1 MSDPKL
7 ISPMLD
13 NFQMGGPISEHNGVC
28 CCPAMR
34 KNSDDKYIVKIISV
48 PASQTQIDA
57 LLLTGAYTDRNAA
70 LVYFRQVANGIIDE
84 KKTLD
89 ALAQLEGFLPFEDC
103 QIVPKDDG
111 SGYDVYLLS
120 AYRRTLERYL
130 SRETITQLSAVNL
143 GLDLCAALSVCR
155 QSGYLCVDLK
165 PSNIYM
171 VGDKEFKI
179 GDLGFIKL
187 NSLKYASLPD
197 MYRSSYTAPEV
208 ADAFASLNDK
218 LDIYSVGLILYLVF
232 NGGKLPF
239 SGNIAPSEEFEA
251 PAFADEEMS
260 AIILKACNPDPSE
273 RWEDPVQMGQAIVN
287 YMQKNG
293 VNDTP
298 LSVEFF
304 GKADDNTTEE
314 PAALCESELDENA
327 EIEETETAVVAVE
340 EVADDD
346 ITTDGDITHDSS
358 FEADIADDEKII
370 TDDIASI
377 ISSVDQLVDEISED
391 EVAAETADDVFD
403 LPTENEN
410 AEIIVEEVQN
420 IPEDFISDSNVNA
433 ESITVVE
440 TVDMDQPQ
448 ENEAIEEEYD
458 NLSFLDDWDP
468 DSDQILA
475 DIEDDLNGVSDEI
488 SEILNQIEELTSHEI
503 PSPVF
508 VPDPTEISI
517 PEPASLDADAEA
529 IESNAQAEQAEDEID
544 TVEEEDLLG
553 ELPEDEQPYVPKKK
567 RTGLIWCIV
576 LAVITVLAVG
586 AYFFY
591 TQYYLQ
597 PVHTLELTGSED
609 KLQVTLTADIDE
621 SLLSVICADSQGN
634 KLAAPV
640 VGGVASFS
648 GLTPDAAY
656 TVSVEV
662 DGLHQ
667 LTGITSKVYST
678 PVQTKI
684 VQLNAVTGSEDGS
697 VILNFAVEGPDS
709 EQWNVIY
716 TAEGE
721 AERVTA
727 FPAHMVTLTGL
738 TVGKE
743 YTLRLEPVDDIYL
756 AGETELTFVA
766 QNLIT
771 AANLQIVAC
780 VNGQLTAEWDAPEGV
795 STSEWSVRCYN
806 ENGYD
811 QTLTTTDT
819 FIVFEDVDDSV
830 ENVVEVTA
838 ANMSVSQRALVSA
851 NSVTI
856 SDFHVDT
863 TRTDVLN
870 ITWNANRDVPANGW
884 SVRYTVN
891 GISAPSVITT
901 NENSVQVPVVPNG
914 NYNFTILDDAG
925 NSVLGGPFTHVQSG
939 SSGFVGYSVTKDYIT
954 TRLCKTPAASS
965 WSYLDLKETDYVN
978 TFSVGDKISA
988 VLTLS
993 HWYEISDDEIMTTF
1007 AIYDESGNLVNFS
1020 HFASTWRF
1028 LWYQNY
1034 CELDITSI
1042 PADIGTYEVF
1052 VYFDGA
1058 EVGSQK
1064 FEIIA

>member
-34 KNSDDKYIVKIISV
+34 KDSDEKFIVKIISV

-57 LLLTGAYTDRNAA
+57 LLLTGAYTDRDAA
-70 LVYFRQVANGIIDE
+70 LVYFRKVANGIIDE

-89 ALAQLEGFLPFEDC
+89 TLAQLEGFLPFEDS
-103 QIVPKDDG
+103 QIVPKDDD

-120 AYRRTLERYL
+120 TYRKTLERYL
-130 SRETITQLSAVNL
+130 SRQTITQLGAVNL

-187 NSLKYASLPD
+187 SSLKYASLPD

-218 LDIYSVGLILYLVF
+218 LDIYSVGLILYMVF

-239 SGNIAPSEEFEA
+239 SGDVAPCENFEA

-260 AIILKACNPDPSE
+260 AIILKACAPDPSE

-298 LSVEFF
+298 LSAEFF
-304 GKADDNTTEE
+304 GKAEEIIPEASDVPAEDAQNEDAAPEEADAADVPAEEIIDDAIIN
-314 PAALCESELDENA
+314 
-327 EIEETETAVVAVE
+327 EITPD
-340 EVADDD
+340 ADD
-346 ITTDGDITHDSS
+346 TDS
-358 FEADIADDEKII
+358 EEII
-370 TDDIASI
+370 TDDIAAI
-377 ISSVDQLVDEISED
+377 IASVDQLVEETSDD
-391 EVAAETADDVFD
+391 EVADEVTDEPSEIDSESIIEDEATKDVD
-403 LPTENEN
+403 
-410 AEIIVEEVQN
+410 AEVQ
-420 IPEDFISDSNVNA
+420 DKSA
-433 ESITVVE
+433 ESITDIDECTE
-440 TVDMDQPQ
+440 TDTAPDNAEIDLLP
-448 ENEAIEEEYD
+448 EDETIEEEYD

-475 DIEDDLNGVSDEI
+475 DMADDISGVSDEI
-488 SEILNQIEELTSHEI
+488 SEILNQIDELTSHSV
-503 PSPVF
+503 PSPVI
-508 VPDPTEISI
+508 VY
-517 PEPASLDADAEA
+517 EPVSMDADAES
-529 IESNAQAEQAEDEID
+529 EEDSTQSEQVEDEMESD
-544 TVEEEDLLG
+544 DEEIAQE
-553 ELPEDEQPYVPKKK
+553 ELPEEEQPYVPKKK

-576 LAVITVLAVG
+576 LAVVAALAVG

-591 TQYYLQ
+591 TMYYLQ
-597 PVHTLELTGSED
+597 PVHSLELSGSED
-609 KLQVTLTADIDE
+609 KLLVTLTADIDE

-656 TVSVEV
+656 TVTVEV

-667 LTGITSKVYST
+667 LTGVTSKVYST

-684 VQLNAVTGSEDGS
+684 VQMNAVTGSEDGS
-697 VILNFAVEGPDS
+697 VILSFAVEGPDS

-727 FPAHMVTLTGL
+727 FPSHMVTLTGL

-756 AGETELTFVA
+756 AGETTLTFVA
-766 QNLIT
+766 QNVVT
-771 AANLQIVAC
+771 ATNLQIVSC
-780 VNGQLTAEWDAPEGV
+780 VNGQLTAQWDVPED
-795 STSEWSVRCYN
+795 SSASEWSVRCYN

-856 SDFHVDT
+856 SDFYVDT
-863 TRTDVLN
+863 SRTDVLN
-870 ITWNANRDVPANGW
+870 ITWNANREIPVNGW
-884 SVRYTVN
+884 NVRYTVN

-901 NENSVQVPVVPNG
+901 TQNSVQIPIVPNSS
-914 NYNFTILDDAG
+914 YNFTILDDAG
-925 NSVLGGPFTHVQSG
+925 NSVLGGPFTHVQG
-939 SSGFVGYSVTKDYIT
+939 DSSDFVGYAVSKDYIT

-1020 HFASTWRF
+1020 HFDSTWRF

-1042 PADIGTYEVF
+1042 PAETGTYEVF
-1052 VYFDGA
+1052 IYFDGA

-1064 FEIIA
+1064 FEITA

>member
-34 KNSDDKYIVKIISV
+34 KDSDEKFIVKIISV

-57 LLLTGAYTDRNAA
+57 LLLTGAYTDRDAA
-70 LVYFRQVANGIIDE
+70 LVYFRKVANGIIDE

-103 QIVPKDDG
+103 QIVSKDDG

-120 AYRRTLERYL
+120 TYKKTLERHL
-130 SRETITQLSAVNL
+130 SRETLTQLGAVNL
-143 GLDLCAALSVCR
+143 GLDLCSALSVCR

-165 PSNIYM
+165 PSNIY
-171 VGDKEFKI
+171 VTAEKEFKI
-179 GDLGFIKL
+179 GDLGFVKL
-187 NSLKYASLPD
+187 SSLKYASLPD

-218 LDIYSVGLILYLVF
+218 LDVYSAGLILYQVF
-232 NGGKLPF
+232 NDGQLPF
-239 SGNIAPSEEFEA
+239 SGDTAPNEKFEA
-251 PAFADEEMS
+251 PVFADDEMA
-260 AIILKACNPDPSE
+260 AIILKACDPDPAE
-273 RWEDPVQMGQAIVN
+273 RWDDPVQMGQAIVN

-298 LSVEFF
+298 LTAEFF
-304 GKADDNTTEE
+304 GKTEEVVEEPLETMSELDSSDGGITDSDAEIAENTAITDSNEETTEE
-314 PAALCESELDENA
+314 VDADNEEVFTEDIAAL
-327 EIEETETAVVAVE
+327 
-340 EVADDD
+340 
-346 ITTDGDITHDSS
+346 IT
-358 FEADIADDEKII
+358 
-370 TDDIASI
+370 
-377 ISSVDQLVDEISED
+377 SVDQFLDEHSD
-391 EVAAETADDVFD
+391 ENVMEETAEEAFD
-403 LPTENEN
+403 STDEDLLEEETAIDTTDESQAMEECLVHPTEEDPELSTAVADNH
-410 AEIIVEEVQN
+410 AEA
-420 IPEDFISDSNVNA
+420 DADA
-433 ESITVVE
+433 
-440 TVDMDQPQ
+440 
-448 ENEAIEEEYD
+448 EEEYD

-475 DIEDDLNGVSDEI
+475 DMADDISGVSDEI
-488 SEILNQIEELTSHEI
+488 SEILNQIEELTSHSV
-503 PSPVF
+503 PSPVI
-508 VPDPTEISI
+508 VY
-517 PEPASLDADAEA
+517 EPVSMDADAES
-529 IESNAQAEQAEDEID
+529 EEDSTQSEQVEDEIEAYD
-544 TVEEEDLLG
+544 EEITQE
-553 ELPEDEQPYVPKKK
+553 ELPEEEQPYVPKKK
-567 RTGLIWCIV
+567 RTGLVWCVI
-576 LAVITVLAVG
+576 LAVVAALAVG

-591 TQYYLQ
+591 TMYYLQ
-597 PVHTLELTGSED
+597 PVHSLELSGSED
-609 KLQVTLTADIDE
+609 KLLVTLTADIDE

-656 TVSVEV
+656 TVTVEV

-667 LTGITSKVYST
+667 LTGVISKVYST

-684 VQLNAVTGSEDGS
+684 VQMNAVTGSEDGS
-697 VILNFAVEGPDS
+697 VILSFAVEGPDS

-727 FPAHMVTLTGL
+727 FPSHMVTLTGL

-756 AGETELTFVA
+756 AGETTLTFVA
-766 QNLIT
+766 QNVVT
-771 AANLQIVAC
+771 ATNLQIVSC
-780 VNGQLTAEWDAPEGV
+780 VNGQLTAQWDVPEDG
-795 STSEWSVRCYN
+795 SASEWSVRCYN

-830 ENVVEVTA
+830 ENVIEVTA

-856 SDFHVDT
+856 SDFYVDT
-863 TRTDVLN
+863 SRTDVLN
-870 ITWNANRDVPANGW
+870 ITWNANREIPVNGW
-884 SVRYTVN
+884 NVRYTVN

-901 NENSVQVPVVPNG
+901 TQNSVQIPVVPNSS
-914 NYNFTILDDAG
+914 YNFTILDDAG
-925 NSVLGGPFTHVQSG
+925 NSALGGPFTHVQG
-939 SSGFVGYSVTKDYIT
+939 DSSDFVGYAVSKDYIT

-965 WSYLDLKETDYVN
+965 WSYLDLTETDYVN
-978 TFSVGDKISA
+978 TFSVGDKIST

-1042 PADIGTYEVF
+1042 PAETGTYEVF

-1064 FEIIA
+1064 FEITA